1 MFIYKLNV
9 SYSVIYD
16 CYCLIIIDV
25 YISNAAK
32 HKFLISI
39 KGY

>member
-9 SYSVIYD
+9 EFYAIYD

-25 YISNAAK
+25 YISKA
-32 HKFLISI
+32 L
-39 KGY
+39 